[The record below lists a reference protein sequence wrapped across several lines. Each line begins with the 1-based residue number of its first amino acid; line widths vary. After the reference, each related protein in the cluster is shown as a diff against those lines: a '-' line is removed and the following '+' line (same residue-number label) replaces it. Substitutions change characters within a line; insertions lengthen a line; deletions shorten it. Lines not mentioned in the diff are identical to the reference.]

1 MHFSRRFGYNSV
13 FTHSRTSGDRET
25 SLAIMLDPEP
35 KSYLARP
42 DISAAQLVTW
52 TDPHGFVKLTGHG
65 ISRETVLKLVALNKS
80 FFQLPIEEKQRI
92 AYPGGSKP
100 QRGFSCLG
108 SENSSNLYR
117 KGLLNAVTSQHLRD
131 AREHFDIGSPA
142 DPSYPNVWPSP
153 TSLPGFQ
160 ATMETTFD
168 ELQRVTTEIMSALET
183 ALALPPATFLSKM
196 TPAGNAS
203 ELRLLHYPAI
213 PLREIQS
220 GTVNRIWPHF
230 DLGVITLLFQDGN
243 CGGLEFEDRSSS
255 SSRRCDGG
263 SGGDNNKRFHRVE
276 CGDPLEMVVNV
287 SETLQRW
294 TNGRLPAG
302 LHRVNPPPGL
312 QAEVVPERF
321 SVAYFAKADRDA
333 DVGALKEFVPDGEE
347 AAYQSISAI
356 DYHRQ
361 RLQSAY

>member
-1 MHFSRRFGYNSV
+1 MVLPTLDLSQYTHGTAQQRQQLSSQLLDSLSR
-13 FTHSRTSGDRET
+13 
-25 SLAIMLDPEP
+25 
-35 KSYLARP
+35 
-42 DISAAQLVTW
+42 
-52 TDPHGFVKLTGHG
+52 HGFVKLTRHG
-65 ISRETVLKLVALNKS
+65 ISRETVSKLVALNKS
-80 FFQLPIEEKQRI
+80 FFQLPAEEKQRI

-131 AREHFDIGSPA
+131 AREHFDMGSPS
-142 DPSYPNVWPSP
+142 DPSYPNIWPSP
-153 TSLPGFQ
+153 TLLPGFQ

-168 ELQRVTTEIMSALET
+168 ELQTVTAEIMSALET

-255 SSRRCDGG
+255 RS
-263 SGGDNNKRFHRVE
+263 SGGADNNNNNKRFHRVE
-276 CGDPLEMVVNV
+276 CGDPVEMVVNV

-294 TNGRLPAG
+294 TNGTLPAG

-312 QAEVVPERF
+312 HAAEVAPERF

-333 DVGALKEFVPDGEE
+333 DVGALKEFVPEGEE
-347 AAYQSISAI
+347 AAYRSISAI